1 MKLVSFTVSGRNSWG
16 IQKSG
21 KIADLGALPGAATDL
36 RAALAMGID
45 ASKAEEAPSID
56 AKDVTYLPVI
66 PNPDKIFCIGINY
79 ATHIKETGRPVPEHP
94 VIFTRV
100 AASQVGHGEAIL
112 RPNES
117 EKLDFEGEL
126 AVVIGKACRRVPVEN
141 ALDYV
146 AGYACYNDGSI
157 RDWQRHTSQFA
168 PGKNFY
174 KTGGFGPWLV
184 TTDEIPDPSK
194 LTLITRLNGEVMQEA
209 PISDLVFN
217 VPQLIAYCSTFT
229 PLLPGDVI
237 VTGTTGGVGLFRDP
251 PVFMKAGDAVEVEI
265 SSIGILKNSVVDE
278 AA

>member
-1 MKLVSFTVSGRNSWG
+1 MKLVSFTVSGRDSWG
-16 IQKSG
+16 IQIDG
-21 KIADLGALPGAATDL
+21 KIADLGALPGAAPDL
-36 RAALAMGID
+36 KSAIAAGVDASRAAG
-45 ASKAEEAPSID
+45 APSIEV
-56 AKDVTYLPVI
+56 KDVTYLPVI

-79 ATHIKETGRPVPEHP
+79 ATHIKETGRPAPEHP

-100 AASQVGHGEAIL
+100 PASQVGHDEAIL
-112 RPNES
+112 RPKES
-117 EKLDFEGEL
+117 DKLDFEGEL
-126 AVVIGKACRRVPVEN
+126 AVVIGKACRRVSEED
-141 ALDYV
+141 ALSYV

-184 TTDEIPDPSK
+184 TADEIPDPSN
-194 LTLITRLNGEVMQEA
+194 LHLVTRLNGEVMQET
-209 PISDLVFN
+209 PTSDLLFN

-237 VTGTTGGVGLFRDP
+237 VTGTTGGVGLFREP
-251 PVFMKAGDAVEVEI
+251 PLFMKAGDEVEVEI
-265 SSIGILKNSVVDE
+265 SSIGVLKNSVADE